1 MFEFIKKRFI
11 FTRLIILWRVNLL
24 SAAAL
29 SCSSMTNKK
38 YKVRTRIVDVNSNEP
53 VLCLFIIKTSRCSG
67 SCNNI
72 NDPYANICVLDV
84 VKN

>member
-1 MFEFIKKRFI
+1 
-11 FTRLIILWRVNLL
+11 
-24 SAAAL
+24 
-29 SCSSMTNKK
+29 MTNKK

-53 VLCLFIIKTSRCSG
+53 VFCLFIIKTSRCSG